1 MINLATIANLLVTTL
16 LGNSGLIEKL
26 LGMGRSGSSPNAIM
40 DFLEQQ
46 KPEVKNHE
54 MWQAMRGK
62 SEQEI
67 EEYGLNLAKSLGL
80 NKQQ

>member
-16 LGNSGLIEKL
+16 LGNSGILEKL
-26 LGMGRSGSSPNAIM
+26 LGMGKSGSTPSAIM
-40 DFLEQQ
+40 DYLEQQ

-62 SEQEI
+62 SESEI
-67 EEYGLNLAKSLGL
+67 EEYGKNLAQSLGL
-80 NKQQ
+80 NKQ